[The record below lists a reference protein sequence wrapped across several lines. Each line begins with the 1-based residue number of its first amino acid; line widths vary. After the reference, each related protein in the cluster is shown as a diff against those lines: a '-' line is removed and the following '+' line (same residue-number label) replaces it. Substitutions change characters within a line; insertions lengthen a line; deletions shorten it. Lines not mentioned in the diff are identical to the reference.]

1 MKTWYV
7 QWTARTSLNS
17 VNAVDCENSIDAVD
31 CENSV
36 DAEWR
41 KESGE
46 VEEESRE
53 VKSQ

>member
-1 MKTWYV
+1 M
-7 QWTARTSLNS
+7 QWTARTSLKSVNVVDCKNS
-17 VNAVDCENSIDAVD
+17 VDAVD

-36 DAEWR
+36 NAEWR

>member
-1 MKTWYV
+1 M
-7 QWTARTSLNS
+7 QWIARTSLKS
-17 VNAVDCENSIDAVD
+17 ANAED

-53 VKSQ
+53 IKSQ